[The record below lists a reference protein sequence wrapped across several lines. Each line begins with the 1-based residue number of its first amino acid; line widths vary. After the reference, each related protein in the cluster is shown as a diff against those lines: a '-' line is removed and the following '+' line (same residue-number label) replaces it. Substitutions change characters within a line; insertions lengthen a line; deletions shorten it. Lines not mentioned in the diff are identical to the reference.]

1 MHSIFY
7 TRFDLMAKYLYIK
20 YNEIQSPFYKELYH
34 QHFITF
40 NNCWEHPGDKKTKIE
55 DFINAFNELIRDMK
69 NNGFNKEYP
78 VPIGRNGIIIN
89 GAHRLVTSFYFNKE
103 TYLKLLEEYG
113 CPGYNY
119 KFFLERTVHPPLSRL
134 YTDTMALEFVKLD
147 KNMRCMVIYPTAF
160 NYDKINL
167 LEQIIIKYSY
177 LYYSKSVNLNFNG
190 VSNLIKELYREEEWI
205 GGLFPM
211 GFSPGGKAERCV
223 SNNLTQIYLFH
234 MYDLSMV
241 VELKE
246 KCRELF
252 QFGKHSLHISDYPKD
267 TFRISSS
274 LLNENSIHFLNN
286 GTNDIHP
293 NTKEL
298 LGNYFDMITE
308 NELERDD
315 YCLTSSLILEMYG
328 LRKARDIDY
337 LHKTN
342 KILPLKDTGIH
353 KDEWL
358 DYYHICKDELIYNP
372 NNYFYFNGFKCAT
385 IEVIKKMKE
394 NRNETKDIKDIELI
408 KEII

>member
-20 YNEIQSPFYKELYH
+20 YFGIQTSFYKELYH

-40 NNCWEHPGDKKTKIE
+40 NNCWEHPGDEKTKIE
-55 DFINAFNELIRDMK
+55 DFFDAFNKLIMNMK
-69 NNGFNKEYP
+69 TNGFNKEYP

-89 GAHRLVTSFYFNKE
+89 GAHRLVASFYFNYE
-103 TYLKLLEEYG
+103 PYFKLLDEYG

-147 KNMRCMVIYPTAF
+147 KHMRCMVIYPTAF
-160 NYDKINL
+160 NYKKMNV
-167 LEQIIIKYSY
+167 LEQIIIKYAY
-177 LYYSKSVNLNFNG
+177 IYYSKSINLNTKG
-190 VSNLIKELYREEEWI
+190 ISNLIKELYREEEWI

-223 SNNLTQIYLFH
+223 ANNLTQFYLFH
-234 MYDLSMV
+234 MYDLSML

-246 KCRELF
+246 KCRDLF
-252 QFGKHSLHISDYPKD
+252 KLGKHSLHISDYPKD

-298 LGNYFDMITE
+298 LRDYFNMITE
-308 NELERDD
+308 NKFERDD
-315 YCLTSSLILEMYG
+315 YCLVKLE
-328 LRKARDIDY
+328 
-337 LHKTN
+337 N
-342 KILPLKDTGIH
+342 ELKYITRNENDVT
-353 KDEWL
+353 L
-358 DYYHICKDELIYNP
+358 YNP
-372 NNYFYFNGFKCAT
+372 RNHYYFNGFK
-385 IEVIKKMKE
+385 IHKDLKM
-394 NRNETKDIKDIELI
+394 
-408 KEII
+408 